1 MIIKL
6 FRQFFWLLTEILTI
20 LRITYRASFWKNL
33 RTNWSCWSNFIRNGF
48 VSMAKHGN
56 DGTLVIETVF
66 YLFGDINV
74 HVHSTLILQKD
85 GELILMH
92 IKEMQKFKEQ
102 VLYFIP
108 VIISF
113 LLNVIFGLFFGFRL
127 IVFMMRF

>member
-1 MIIKL
+1 
-6 FRQFFWLLTEILTI
+6 
-20 LRITYRASFWKNL
+20 
-33 RTNWSCWSNFIRNGF
+33 
-48 VSMAKHGN
+48 MAKHGN

>member
-1 MIIKL
+1 MIMKL
-6 FRQFFWLLTEILTI
+6 FQQIFWLLTELLTI
-20 LRITYRASFWKNL
+20 LRITYNASFWKNL
-33 RTNWSCWSNFIRNGF
+33 RTNWSCWNSFISNGF
-48 VSMAKHGN
+48 VSMAKHGS
-56 DGTLVIETVF
+56 DGTVVIETVF

-74 HVHSTLILQKD
+74 HVHSALILQKD
-85 GELILMH
+85 EDLISTH

-113 LLNVIFGLFFGFRL
+113 ILNVVLVLVFGFRL